1 MKAPGYLS
9 RGIQIPRQ
17 TSNNNTAFTE
27 SSYNARHGGV
37 LHVLLK
43 LTS

>member
-9 RGIQIPRQ
+9 RRIQIPRQ
-17 TSNNNTAFTE
+17 TSNNNTPFTE
-27 SSYNARHGGV
+27 SSYNARYGGV
-37 LHVLLK
+37 SHVLLK